1 MNQYNNQYN
10 LKDIKKAL
18 EYVETKL
25 SAVSL
30 QIEQDDRG
38 RLNFSSY
45 DISKNHVL
53 ITIYRN
59 NEENEG
65 TKMPEITTTTRL
77 I

>member
-1 MNQYNNQYN
+1 MNQYN

-65 TKMPEITTTTRL
+65 TKMPEITRTERL
-77 I
+77 P

>member
-1 MNQYNNQYN
+1 MNQYN